1 MPATQI
7 NPAFLDVMFIRGNH
21 IDSFTLPYVAY
32 LGDGA
37 SLKVVP
43 YEAHG
48 NYM

>member
-7 NPAFLDVMFIRGNH
+7 NPAFLDVYSGKPL
-21 IDSFTLPYVAY
+21 IDIFTLPYVAY